1 MELGNGVAQLGWLL
15 FLYLYLY
22 SYFGLDL
29 YDQIGKVCQ
38 IFIIFSSSCC
48 RSKTLLPRANLM
60 IQAELLRKRE
70 RER

>member
-1 MELGNGVAQLGWLL
+1 MHWFGSIEVGNGVAQLGRLL

-38 IFIIFSSSCC
+38 NFYY
-48 RSKTLLPRANLM
+48 LLL
-60 IQAELLRKRE
+60 ELLSL
-70 RER
+70 